1 MVAYIAKRLAISLL
15 TIVVSYTLIFLLVH
29 SSSSSPGAVRL
40 GFGAT
45 DAEIAAENDR
55 LGWNDPLLSQYLGG
69 LGDLARLDFGTSL
82 IGGADVGKELV
93 DRLPVTASIAGLAT
107 LLSGVAGTLAGVA
120 AAVRGRAA
128 AAVVNA
134 GAGVGL
140 SLPAFWLAVILI
152 YVFSIKLDLLPATGY
167 VALSESPLGW
177 LKSLTLPVITL
188 AVGGAAM
195 VARVAAVGMR
205 EAMGRE
211 HIMTLR
217 AVGTPEWRIRYVHA
231 LRYASLPVVA
241 VLGIQFIVLFGGSV
255 IIESVFALPG
265 LGQVALSA
273 AVTQDFPLLVGVV
286 VVSTTVVV
294 LTNLVLDLALATLDP
309 KLRTS

>member
-152 YVFSIKLDLLPATGY
+152 YVFAIKLDLLPATGY
-167 VALSESPLGW
+167 VAISESPLGW
-177 LKSLTLPVITL
+177 LESLTLPVITL